1 MKQEF
6 EMTQEEMDNIIAINK
21 GGGDPI
27 MFLSGGIPMG
37 SSLQEKINQ
46 YWKILGN
53 KYGFKPMTVEGSS
66 KGKLFFIAE
75 PVPIENEMRKYIDT
89 FKGRMLKENVEVNQQ
104 KSIQHIINNE
114 IVDRFDT
121 GNVSITTA
129 IEAVKIAYQEIIDM
143 IELNFETAGELGGGT
158 TEAQS
163 IINRIEEFKKRAKEN
178 F

>member
-1 MKQEF
+1 MKQV
-6 EMTQEEMDNIIAINK
+6 K
-21 GGGDPI
+21 
-27 MFLSGGIPMG
+27 
-37 SSLQEKINQ
+37 KC
-46 YWKILGN
+46 
-53 KYGFKPMTVEGSS
+53 
-66 KGKLFFIAE
+66 
-75 PVPIENEMRKYIDT
+75 
-89 FKGRMLKENVEVNQQ
+89 NQQ

-143 IELNFETAGELGGGT
+143 IELNFETIGELGGGI

>member
-1 MKQEF
+1 M
-6 EMTQEEMDNIIAINK
+6 
-21 GGGDPI
+21 
-27 MFLSGGIPMG
+27 
-37 SSLQEKINQ
+37 
-46 YWKILGN
+46 
-53 KYGFKPMTVEGSS
+53 S
-66 KGKLFFIAE
+66 K
-75 PVPIENEMRKYIDT
+75 EMRKYIDT
-89 FKGRMLKENVEVNQQ
+89 FKGRMLKENVGVNQQ

-143 IELNFETAGELGGGT
+143 IELNFETAGELGGGI

>member
-1 MKQEF
+1 M
-6 EMTQEEMDNIIAINK
+6 
-21 GGGDPI
+21 
-27 MFLSGGIPMG
+27 
-37 SSLQEKINQ
+37 
-46 YWKILGN
+46 
-53 KYGFKPMTVEGSS
+53 S
-66 KGKLFFIAE
+66 K
-75 PVPIENEMRKYIDT
+75 EMRKYIDT
-89 FKGRMLKENVEVNQQ
+89 FKGRMLNENVEGVNQQ

>member
-1 MKQEF
+1 M
-6 EMTQEEMDNIIAINK
+6 
-21 GGGDPI
+21 
-27 MFLSGGIPMG
+27 
-37 SSLQEKINQ
+37 
-46 YWKILGN
+46 
-53 KYGFKPMTVEGSS
+53 S
-66 KGKLFFIAE
+66 K
-75 PVPIENEMRKYIDT
+75 EMRKYIDT
-89 FKGRMLKENVEVNQQ
+89 FKGRMLKENVEINQQ

-143 IELNFETAGELGGGT
+143 IELNFETVGELGGGI

-163 IINRIEEFKKRAKEN
+163 IINRIEEFKKRVKEN

>member
-1 MKQEF
+1 M
-6 EMTQEEMDNIIAINK
+6 
-21 GGGDPI
+21 
-27 MFLSGGIPMG
+27 
-37 SSLQEKINQ
+37 
-46 YWKILGN
+46 
-53 KYGFKPMTVEGSS
+53 S
-66 KGKLFFIAE
+66 K
-75 PVPIENEMRKYIDT
+75 EMRKYIDT

-143 IELNFETAGELGGGT
+143 IELNFETVGELGGGI

-163 IINRIEEFKKRAKEN
+163 IINKIEEFKKRAKEN

>member
-1 MKQEF
+1 M
-6 EMTQEEMDNIIAINK
+6 
-21 GGGDPI
+21 
-27 MFLSGGIPMG
+27 
-37 SSLQEKINQ
+37 
-46 YWKILGN
+46 
-53 KYGFKPMTVEGSS
+53 S
-66 KGKLFFIAE
+66 K
-75 PVPIENEMRKYIDT
+75 EMRKYIDT

-143 IELNFETAGELGGGT
+143 IELNFETAGELGGGI

>member
-1 MKQEF
+1 
-6 EMTQEEMDNIIAINK
+6 
-21 GGGDPI
+21 
-27 MFLSGGIPMG
+27 
-37 SSLQEKINQ
+37 
-46 YWKILGN
+46 
-53 KYGFKPMTVEGSS
+53 
-66 KGKLFFIAE
+66 
-75 PVPIENEMRKYIDT
+75 MRKYIDA
-89 FKGRMLKENVEVNQQ
+89 FKGRMLKENVEGINQQ

-143 IELNFETAGELGGGT
+143 IELNFETAGELGGGI